1 MNSKSNPAAAVMTG
15 AEHRKPNKKRAILVC
30 TILAAVFII
39 AMAVVLMGVSDR
51 KVYND
56 YMNQAQLLYYNKDY
70 DGALAALRKA
80 SAVEQTD
87 ECRML
92 MADCYETQGN
102 YVKALEV
109 LRSMDTNNPTVSAR
123 IASIEESRKSLNT
136 AETVSIAG
144 RSFKVGTTK
153 LVLES
158 MGLTDAV
165 IDEILQLYAV
175 DSLSLA
181 NNELRD
187 ISALAS
193 LGGLV
198 TLNLSGN
205 QITDISPLASLTG
218 LRTLYLDNNPVAD
231 LSPLYT
237 MTNLT
242 SLSLKNIEIT
252 ESQLA
257 ALSKALPNCAIHS
270 EKAQEE
276 KQDITFGGVTF
287 ASDVSD
293 LDLSDMGIRDISAL
307 ANCQYLTRLNLSGNN
322 ITDLSP
328 LMNLPY
334 LQWLDIS
341 YNAISDLRPL
351 MGINSLSFLNAAG
364 NSITST
370 SALTMMSGLTTLYL
384 DENPIRDFSGLRKV
398 KTLTTLGLN
407 DTGLTDDGLR
417 YLRGMGLLNT
427 LYIRDNPALTGE
439 AVDEL
444 HDTLGK
450 CQIEH
455 SVLTYTI
462 NFDNHEVESGT
473 RQLLLPNQG
482 IADISAITQLP
493 MLEVVDLSGN
503 FVTNLYPIQYADCR
517 LTIYSMNLSTNGISD
532 LTPISTMINL
542 ETLDLSDND
551 ISSLQPLMAL
561 TSLRTLVLTG
571 NPLTTD
577 EVELLSRTLVGCD
590 VIF

>member
-1 MNSKSNPAAAVMTG
+1 MNSNLKPDAVNMAAPP
-15 AEHRKPNKKRAILVC
+15 RKPNRKRAILVC
-30 TILAAVFII
+30 TILAAIFII

-56 YMNQAQLLYYNKDY
+56 YMNQAQLLYYNRDY

-80 SAVEQTD
+80 SNVEQTD
-87 ECRML
+87 ECLML

-109 LRSMDTNNPTVSAR
+109 LRTMDTNNPTVSAR
-123 IASIEESRKSLNT
+123 IAALEESRKSQST
-136 AETVSIAG
+136 AETVTIAG

-153 LVLES
+153 LVLEG
-158 MGLTDAV
+158 MGLTDSV
-165 IDEILQLYAV
+165 IDEVLQLYAI

-187 ISALAS
+187 ISGLAA

-198 TLNLSGN
+198 TLNLSN
-205 QITDISPLASLTG
+205 NRIADISPLSGLTG

-231 LSPLYT
+231 LSPLYA

-242 SLSLKNIEIT
+242 SLSIKNIEIT

-287 ASDVSD
+287 SSDVSD

-307 ANCQYLTRLNLSGNN
+307 ANCQYLTRLNLSGNS

-341 YNAISDLRPL
+341 YNAVSDLRPL
-351 MGINSLSFLNAAG
+351 MGISSLSFLNAAG
-364 NSITST
+364 NSISST

-407 DTGLTDDGLR
+407 ATGLNDNALQ

-427 LYIRDNPALTGE
+427 LYIRDNPDLTGE

-444 HDTLGK
+444 RETLGK

-455 SVLTYTI
+455 SILTYI
-462 NFDNHEVESGT
+462 IDFDNHEVESGT

-482 IADISAITQLP
+482 IADISAITQLTE
-493 MLEVVDLSGN
+493 LEVVDLSGN
-503 FVTNLYPIQYADCR
+503 FLTNLYPLQYADCR
-517 LTIYSMNLSTNGISD
+517 FTIYSMNLSTNGISD
-532 LTPISTMINL
+532 LTPLSTMTAL

-551 ISSLQPLMAL
+551 IASLQPLMGL
-561 TSLRTLVLTG
+561 TNLRTLVLTG
-571 NPLTTD
+571 NPLTVD
-577 EVELLSRTLVGCD
+577 EVELLERTLVNCD